1 MTTDNPQ
8 APQPQE
14 PRHKSDD
21 TPGPIERGVLGVLP
35 AVGVVVAAGVA
46 MSENLSVPE
55 RILGVSFGLLWIAIA
70 GMTVK
75 AWGKPQ
81 LRELYMANPLESNV
95 RRISRKLTRNLARF
109 GADLWSTLFVWSAAV
124 ALLSAL
130 YLAETKS

>member
-1 MTTDNPQ
+1 MTMDNPQ

-14 PRHKSDD
+14 PKPNSDD

-55 RILGVSFGLLWIAIA
+55 RILGVSFALLWIAIA

-75 AWGKPQ
+75 AWGKPH
-81 LRELYMANPLESNV
+81 LRELFMANPLESNV
-95 RRISRKLTRNLARF
+95 RRISRFLTRYRARF
-109 GADLWSTLFVWSAAV
+109 GPDLWSTLFVWSAAV
-124 ALLSAL
+124 VLLSAL
-130 YLAETKS
+130 FLASTQK